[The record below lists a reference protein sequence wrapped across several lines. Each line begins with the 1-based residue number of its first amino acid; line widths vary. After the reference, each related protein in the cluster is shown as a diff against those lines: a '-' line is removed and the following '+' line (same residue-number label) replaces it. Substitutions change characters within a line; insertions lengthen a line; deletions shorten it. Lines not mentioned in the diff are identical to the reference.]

1 MADIVEQKQTELVRL
16 VGGDEEYAA
25 DVVLEDGERKLL
37 VKSTNV
43 PQPIGNLFFD
53 YATNVASVDMNV
65 NGGGTPVTFDIA
77 PHPTLD
83 KVIGSMVFEAFDG
96 GIKID
101 TFLGQNSELS
111 NGIVI
116 EVKSENEVFSFR
128 PIRNTQ
134 EFDSLFSFGS
144 GRSYEVI
151 FASGNDSLV
160 ARFGS
165 ATPFVLKP
173 VGTYAT
179 DDYIRVTIND
189 NLSNVNKLRFL
200 AVGQLDS

>member
-1 MADIVEQKQTELVRL
+1 MADIAEQKQSESIRL
-16 VGGDEEYAA
+16 VGSDEEYAA

-53 YATNVASVDMNV
+53 YAANGLNIDMAV
-65 NGGGTPVTFDIA
+65 NGSVTPVTFEIL
-77 PHPTLD
+77 PHPTDD

-101 TFLGQNSELS
+101 TFLGQNDGLL
-111 NGIVI
+111 NGITI
-116 EVKSENEVFSFR
+116 EVKSEDQVFQFR
-128 PIRNTQ
+128 PIKNTQ

-144 GRSYEVI
+144 GRSYELI

-189 NLSNVNKLRFL
+189 NITNINRLRFL
-200 AVGQLDS
+200 AVGQLDT

>member
-1 MADIVEQKQTELVRL
+1 MADIEEQKQSETVRI
-16 VGGDEEYAA
+16 VGRDESFAA
-25 DVVLEDGERKLL
+25 DVIQEDGENKLL
-37 VKSTNV
+37 VKSSNV
-43 PQPIGNLFFD
+43 PQPIGNLFFE
-53 YATNVASVDMNV
+53 YAADSSNIDMNV
-65 NGGGTPVTFDIA
+65 NGSGTPVEFFILA
-77 PHPTLD
+77 HPTLD
-83 KVIGSMVFEAFDG
+83 KVVESLVFEALDG

-101 TFLGQNSELS
+101 TFLGQNSELA
-111 NGIVI
+111 NGILI
-116 EVKSENEVFSFR
+116 EVKSSDEVFVFR
-128 PIRNTQ
+128 PITKTQ

-144 GRSYEVI
+144 GRSFELI

-179 DDYIRVTIND
+179 DDYIKVTIQD
-189 NLSNVNKLRFL
+189 NISNINRLRFL

>member
-1 MADIVEQKQTELVRL
+1 MADLEDLKQSEAVRIVGR
-16 VGGDEEYAA
+16 DEGFAA
-25 DVVLEDGERKLL
+25 DVVQEDGENKLL

-43 PQPIGNLFFD
+43 PQPVGNLFFE
-53 YATNVASVDMNV
+53 YATNSSNIDMNI
-65 NGGGTPVTFDIA
+65 NGGGTPVTFEIA

-83 KVIGSMVFEAFDG
+83 RVINSLVFKAFDG

-101 TFLGQNSELS
+101 KFLGQNSELT
-111 NGIVI
+111 NGITI
-116 EVKSENEVFSFR
+116 EVKSEDQIFVFQ

-144 GRSYEVI
+144 GRSFDLI
-151 FASGNDSLV
+151 FASGNDSMV
-160 ARFGS
+160 ARFGLS
-165 ATPFVLKP
+165 TPFVLKP

-189 NLSNVNKLRFL
+189 NLSAISRLRFL
-200 AVGQLDS
+200 AVGQLD